1 MLSLPT
7 KQGEKAD
14 FYKAFLSAIEAAN
27 GPQVSAKLEPMLK
40 RLQQHRDYI
49 LQVAGH
55 RNDSVALAKLADEAK
70 EYISI
75 WKNISQSF
83 TFGTSKESI
92 NIRFTWYDSH
102 TREKKVSTNAITE
115 RLAILYNLAIIY
127 SQIGTNLA
135 ALPDDHFKEATNNYL
150 KAAWILEKIKAES
163 EGLKSPDFG
172 LDLSEQNLHMCS
184 YIMKAQAQHCGY
196 EKVKAARPDKY
207 GLLAKLAICAS
218 SLYGKAYSY
227 ASTPPL
233 CKALDPKRFTAIL
246 QFNETSYMAQAYYWD
261 ALEKQK
267 LCIESA
273 QGMGKAVA
281 SIRKANQY
289 LDGMKKYEKSLSPSI
304 LGQYKELCRQLEE
317 KKNAIES
324 QNSKIYHENVPE
336 TVTEIDPMPIG
347 QSISIEAELNKPYEE
362 QEMLQRMVPPAVR
375 ELEDEYKREVGLVMN
390 QIFET
395 AKKNND
401 ACAQLFAKH
410 GLPAALH
417 AVSGEQTLPEDLW
430 LRIKQCKERGGV
442 NGLMQML
449 NNIGMMADNNNNAIQ
464 KLFTQLRQEEEE
476 DKMMRSKYGS
486 AWSRLPSTSLNQ
498 TMLTQTNYY
507 KQKFDQ
513 GKAADQRVKDSV
525 AEKKPLLDLLDLDKE
540 ALIAR
545 IPKSANA
552 HEQLSPAAAK

>member
-7 KQGEKAD
+7 KQGEKID
-14 FYKAFLSAIEAAN
+14 LYKAFMSAIEAAN
-27 GPQVSAKLEPMLK
+27 GPQVSAQLEPVLK
-40 RLQQHRDYI
+40 KLQQHRDYI
-49 LQVAGH
+49 LQVSGY
-55 RNDSVALAKLADEAK
+55 RNDSVALTKLADQAK
-70 EYISI
+70 EYISV
-75 WKNISQSF
+75 WKDVSQSF

-92 NIRFTWYDSH
+92 NLRFTWYDSH
-102 TREKKVSTNAITE
+102 TREKKVTTNTTTE
-115 RLAILYNLAIIY
+115 RIAILYNLAIIY
-127 SQIGTNLA
+127 GQIGTNLA
-135 ALPDDHFKEATNNYL
+135 ALPDDHFKDAANNYF

-196 EKVKAARPDKY
+196 EKVKATRPDKC
-207 GLLAKLAICAS
+207 GLLAKLAIQAS

-233 CKALDPKRFTAIL
+233 CKALDQKRFTAIL
-246 QFNETSYMAQAYYWD
+246 QFNETSFMAQAYYWD
-261 ALEKQK
+261 ALEKQRI
-267 LCIESA
+267 CIESA

-281 SIRKANQY
+281 SIRKANKY
-289 LDGMKKYEKSLSPSI
+289 LDGMKRYEKLLSPAI
-304 LGQYKELCRQLEE
+304 LTQYKELCKLLEE
-317 KKNAIES
+317 KKNAIEG
-324 QNSKIYHENVPE
+324 QNFKIYHENVPE
-336 TVTEIDPMPIG
+336 TVIEIDPMPIG
-347 QSISIEAELNKPYEE
+347 QPISIEPELNQPYEE
-362 QEMLQRMVPPAVR
+362 QQILQRMVPPAVR

-390 QIFET
+390 QIFEI

-401 ACAQLFAKH
+401 ACAQLLAKH

-417 AVSGEQTLPEDLW
+417 AVSGEQTIPEDLW

-442 NGLMQML
+442 NGLMQIL
-449 NNIGMMADNNNNAIQ
+449 NNIGMMADNNGNAIQ
-464 KLFTQLRQEEEE
+464 KLFVQLKQEEEE
-476 DKMMRSKYGS
+476 DKMLRTKYGS
-486 AWSRLPSTSLNQ
+486 AWSRLPSSSLNQ

-513 GKAADQRVKDSV
+513 GKAADQKVKDSV
-525 AEKKPLLDLLDLDKE
+525 TEKKPLLDLLDLDKE

-552 HEQLSPAAAK
+552 REQLSPAATK